1 MPQGLPKKIEI
12 KLLLRH
18 LALELYHPT
27 PRHFALARHLAA
39 QRRQHLAFA
48 LTRPTATSKR
58 LDAVQFRSL
67 LPLVQ
72 PTPVDP
78 QIPSYR
84 AYRLP
89 GEHTSHRFSFR
100 FY

>member
-12 KLLLRH
+12 QLLLRH

-27 PRHFALARHLAA
+27 PRQFALARRLAA

-58 LDAVQFRSL
+58 LEAVQFRSL

-72 PTPVDP
+72 STPVDP

-84 AYRLP
+84 RYRFP
-89 GEHTSHRFSFR
+89 GEHPPHRSAFH